1 MIKILLLVFSFGV
14 IVSGCKSTYLC
25 TVDERIAV
33 YTSADSAAPA
43 AFFVPYGKN
52 ILAEKAKDGYRKVTY
67 ANTTGYIV
75 KRKFSRE
82 IACSRTEI
90 KRLYINSDSTYTF
103 KKYKSVLA
111 DGQDSY
117 SASTSAQANNQ
128 SGSLKTENKST
139 RTTSTPSSSGG
150 PVHVKGYYRSN
161 GTYVQPHTRSSPSRR
176 R

>member
-1 MIKILLLVFSFGV
+1 MIKNMLLFVCFG
-14 IVSGCKSTYLC
+14 IIITGCQSTHLC

-33 YTSADSAAPA
+33 YKTADSTAPP

-52 ILAEKAKDGYRKVTY
+52 VLAGKAKDGYRKITY
-67 ANTTGYIV
+67 ANTTGYII

-82 IACSRTEI
+82 IACSKAEI
-90 KRLYINSDSTYTF
+90 KKLYINKDSTYAF
-103 KKYKSVLA
+103 KKYRSELA

-117 SASTSAQANNQ
+117 SASVQADNQ
-128 SGSLKTENKST
+128 SGSVKRDSKST
-139 RTTSTPSSSGG
+139 RTTSPPSSSGG

-161 GTYVQPHTRSSPSRR
+161 GTYVQPHTRSSPGRR

>member
-1 MIKILLLVFSFGV
+1 MRKTLLFVLTLGAIF
-14 IVSGCKSTYLC
+14 SGCQSMRLC
-25 TVDERIAV
+25 SVDERIAV
-33 YTSADSAAPA
+33 YATADSTSPA

-52 ILAEKAKDGYRKVTY
+52 ILAEKAKNGYRKVTY

-82 IACSRTEI
+82 IACSKSEV
-90 KRLYINSDSTYTF
+90 KRLYINNDSTYTF

-117 SASTSAQANNQ
+117 SASTSAQADNQ
-128 SGSLKTENKST
+128 SGSLKTDNKST
-139 RTTSTPSSSGG
+139 RTASSPPSSGG